1 MNVSDPNYEIL
12 GDENIINVSDVKERI
27 RRLKPWHVED
37 QEAGRD
43 LGSFA
48 SERGA
53 IGFIGERSHL
63 VAVVYSDEIDEFAL
77 ILRIGGR
84 MQEFDFEGCERI
96 RRSRKN
102 RYITVD
108 LGFPSRRW
116 KSASDRDMRK
126 YLAELVETGLLCC
139 ASRLEKDRAQVDIQR
154 LMRDFSAAK
163 KAFLRN

>member
-63 VAVVYSDEIDEFAL
+63 VAVVYSDEIDELTAL
-77 ILRIGGR
+77 QALLNELGDISDDSYLVHDDYLEEYAEGDSELPADSPLSPYVDWGR
-84 MQEFDFEGCERI
+84 VADDNYRGNYASVEFRGQTYWVVTR
-96 RRSRKN
+96 
-102 RYITVD
+102 
-108 LGFPSRRW
+108 
-116 KSASDRDMRK
+116 
-126 YLAELVETGLLCC
+126 
-139 ASRLEKDRAQVDIQR
+139 
-154 LMRDFSAAK
+154 
-163 KAFLRN
+163 